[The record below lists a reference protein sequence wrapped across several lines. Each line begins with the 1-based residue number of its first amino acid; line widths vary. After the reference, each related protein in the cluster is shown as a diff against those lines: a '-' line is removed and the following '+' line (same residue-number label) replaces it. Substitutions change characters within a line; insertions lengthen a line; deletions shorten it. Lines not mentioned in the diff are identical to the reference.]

1 MNPLGRGVQVLCG
14 CVRAPQLLRR
24 RSHHQP
30 VCASVRGEQPGG
42 VPANHP
48 LQRHRHPVQRRAG
61 RGPGE
66 LPVVVIVAAVAATVA
81 VVFVDVVFVD
91 VFVAEGPL
99 DWVCIAVVTVRLV
112 VLVGVTLF
120 AADQVVPQQQGRP
133 CTAICPTWRRPDRN
147 SACLAGR
154 CRPAL

>member
-1 MNPLGRGVQVLCG
+1 M
-14 CVRAPQLLRR
+14 
-24 RSHHQP
+24 
-30 VCASVRGEQPGG
+30 
-42 VPANHP
+42 
-48 LQRHRHPVQRRAG
+48 
-61 RGPGE
+61 
-66 LPVVVIVAAVAATVA
+66 PVVVIVASVVATVA

-133 CTAICPTWRRPDRN
+133 CAAICPTWHRPDRN
-147 SACLAGR
+147 SACLAG
-154 CRPAL
+154 